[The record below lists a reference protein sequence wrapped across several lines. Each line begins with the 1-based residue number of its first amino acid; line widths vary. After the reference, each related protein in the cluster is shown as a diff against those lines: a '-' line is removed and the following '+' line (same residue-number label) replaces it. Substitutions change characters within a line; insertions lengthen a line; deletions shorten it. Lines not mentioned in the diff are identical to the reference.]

1 VNFNLLGRLEDNA
14 TRVPGRGHRLLNNLG
29 FAGGEEVAQ
38 LDATACTVAGNS
50 FLGGWA
56 ATAADFAGLDEADLT
71 RPRQPNGQLP
81 VTSLLRLA
89 PGSRAIDVGVPWGEP
104 FAGRAPDAGAFEAG
118 AAR

>member
-1 VNFNLLGRLEDNA
+1 V
-14 TRVPGRGHRLLNNLG
+14 HRLLNNLG

-89 PGSRAIDVGVPWGEP
+89 PGSRAIDAGVPWGEP